1 MPNVSIIIPVYNA
14 EKGIRRCIESVL
26 NQEYSDYELILVD
39 DGSKDSSPAILDEY
53 AAHDARIKVIHK
65 PNQGVSATRN
75 RGLCEA
81 SGTYVQFMDA
91 DDWLP
96 PESTKILVR
105 TAVEDECDL
114 VVAGFYRV
122 VNDRVARKSSL
133 DDEDVLTLKEY
144 SEYMKDNPADYYY
157 GVLWNKL
164 YRRDII
170 EKYNVRM
177 EEGLSFCEDFVF
189 NLEYLVHCQ
198 RIRALNVPVY
208 YYVKTE
214 GGLVSVNMNPARL
227 VQMKLN
233 IYTYYDQYFRDVLD
247 EKQYN
252 AERLSIARF
261 LIAAANDEMVIPM
274 MPGTKKLGQEKV
286 TVPFMTDS
294 VNPIITGYYHKKLFA
309 GYLDRVAISHDLSLR
324 EVSVFAAL
332 LFAGEALYSKGIA
345 DFTGINELVV
355 MTILQKL
362 ILQNYVVQKFKEGSD
377 LPVYTAAEGT
387 LKKDVL
393 EACDDLRQ
401 LSIKG
406 FSEEEKEKLEE
417 FMKRMDDNLKAYMK
431 QDVQ

>member
-81 SGTYVQFMDA
+81 AGTYVQFMDA

-252 AERLSIARF
+252 A
-261 LIAAANDEMVIPM
+261 
-274 MPGTKKLGQEKV
+274 
-286 TVPFMTDS
+286 
-294 VNPIITGYYHKKLFA
+294 
-309 GYLDRVAISHDLSLR
+309 
-324 EVSVFAAL
+324 
-332 LFAGEALYSKGIA
+332 
-345 DFTGINELVV
+345 
-355 MTILQKL
+355 
-362 ILQNYVVQKFKEGSD
+362 
-377 LPVYTAAEGT
+377 
-387 LKKDVL
+387 
-393 EACDDLRQ
+393 
-401 LSIKG
+401 
-406 FSEEEKEKLEE
+406 
-417 FMKRMDDNLKAYMK
+417 
-431 QDVQ
+431 

>member
-1 MPNVSIIIPVYNA
+1 
-14 EKGIRRCIESVL
+14 
-26 NQEYSDYELILVD
+26 
-39 DGSKDSSPAILDEY
+39 
-53 AAHDARIKVIHK
+53 
-65 PNQGVSATRN
+65 
-75 RGLCEA
+75 
-81 SGTYVQFMDA
+81 
-91 DDWLP
+91 
-96 PESTKILVR
+96 
-105 TAVEDECDL
+105 
-114 VVAGFYRV
+114 
-122 VNDRVARKSSL
+122 
-133 DDEDVLTLKEY
+133 
-144 SEYMKDNPADYYY
+144 
-157 GVLWNKL
+157 
-164 YRRDII
+164 
-170 EKYNVRM
+170 
-177 EEGLSFCEDFVF
+177 
-189 NLEYLVHCQ
+189 
-198 RIRALNVPVY
+198 
-208 YYVKTE
+208 
-214 GGLVSVNMNPARL
+214 
-227 VQMKLN
+227 
-233 IYTYYDQYFRDVLD
+233 
-247 EKQYN
+247 
-252 AERLSIARF
+252 
-261 LIAAANDEMVIPM
+261 MVIPM